1 MTVKKSYISK
11 LIDQGEGLHLD
22 FKFEISDAA
31 KIARSLSAFANTSGG
46 KLLIGVKDN
55 GVIRG
60 IKSEEEYFM
69 IENAATRYCFPEVS
83 FTSKEWNIGGKKVL
97 EISIP
102 KSDNKP
108 HKAPDHN
115 NKAKAYIRVDDQN
128 ILANSVQMKV
138 WQKLKTNNDISLV
151 YTDKVKTLLEVLNNH
166 NFLSLSQIIN
176 HADMP
181 KHTTENILAKL
192 IIMNVISMRVS
203 EDSEEFTLCDP
214 D

>member
-1 MTVKKSYISK
+1 M
-11 LIDQGEGLHLD
+11 
-22 FKFEISDAA
+22 
-31 KIARSLSAFANTSGG
+31 
-46 KLLIGVKDN
+46 LIGVKDN
-55 GVIRG
+55 GVIKG

-83 FTSKEWNIGGKKVL
+83 FTSKEWNIIGKKVL
-97 EISIP
+97 EIRIP

-115 NKAKAYIRVDDQN
+115 NKAKAYIRIDDQN

-138 WQKLKTNNDISLV
+138 WQKLKTNNDINLV
-151 YTDKVKTLLEVLNNH
+151 YTDEVKTLLDVLNNH
-166 NFLSLSQIIN
+166 NFLSLSQIMN
-176 HADMP
+176 YVDLP
-181 KHTTENILAKL
+181 KYTTENILSKL
-192 IIMNVISMRVS
+192 IIMEVINMTTS